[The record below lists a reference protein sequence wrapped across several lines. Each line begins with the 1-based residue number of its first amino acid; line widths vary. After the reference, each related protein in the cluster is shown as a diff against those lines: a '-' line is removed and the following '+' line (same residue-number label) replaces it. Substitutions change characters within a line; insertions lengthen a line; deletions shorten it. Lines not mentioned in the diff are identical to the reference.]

1 MVATAVL
8 GAPPCS
14 ASFRSGGRQLDEHQV
29 RAWTSWYRITLAML
43 AHAFLVV
50 TTAAQRQAD
59 ITDNALITLT
69 VNEFRRRCARSS
81 ASTPSMRRWRRPRSS
96 TPTSGRS
103 WM

>member
-1 MVATAVL
+1 M
-8 GAPPCS
+8 
-14 ASFRSGGRQLDEHQV
+14 

-69 VNEFRRRCARSS
+69 VNEFRRLFEGGCPGS
-81 ASTPSMRRWRRPRSS
+81 RR
-96 TPTSGRS
+96 T
-103 WM
+103 